1 MDLMNLAFLLARPPL
16 QFYKKINHQISNL
29 QFPLPIKLTATIYT
43 EILLKVVLN
52 TIKQTNHENNI
63 NTTLS
68 RCKNMRNPYSYNSQS
83 CIQLSSSGEK
93 ENDCFRQFTA
103 YLKSNSDSINP

>member
-1 MDLMNLAFLLARPPL
+1 
-16 QFYKKINHQISNL
+16 
-29 QFPLPIKLTATIYT
+29 
-43 EILLKVVLN
+43 
-52 TIKQTNHENNI
+52 
-63 NTTLS
+63 
-68 RCKNMRNPYSYNSQS
+68 MRNPYSYNSQS